1 MIVRETWLH
10 ALHTRMNCYAVGK
23 LFLRAAYQIGSRIF
37 LICRYVMYM
46 YSVLNFDVPARA
58 RRENGH
64 DSPSPRS
71 TVQNRPAVLS
81 SGVGSDRTRPNRL
94 DLWNL
99 NGSDP
104 IGSDR
109 SFEFGCRTAAGPERR
124 GDSEPPAKRPR
135 LLANSQPL
143 VRRKC
148 SLIVGGIE
156 KIR

>member
-1 MIVRETWLH
+1 M
-10 ALHTRMNCYAVGK
+10 
-23 LFLRAAYQIGSRIF
+23 
-37 LICRYVMYM
+37 
-46 YSVLNFDVPARA
+46 DVPARA

-71 TVQNRPAVLS
+71 TVQNMPAVLS
-81 SGVGSDRTRPNRL
+81 SGVGSDRTRQNRL

-109 SFEFGCRTAAGPERR
+109 SFEFRFGRTGKE
-124 GDSEPPAKRPR
+124 GDSEPPPR

-143 VRRKC
+143 VIRRC
-148 SLIVGGIE
+148 SLIVGGNQREGKKKVDSSILFPPLVRIGF
-156 KIR
+156 K

>member
-1 MIVRETWLH
+1 MRSENSFCRQPIQSDHV
-10 ALHTRMNCYAVGK
+10 
-23 LFLRAAYQIGSRIF
+23 FLNI
-37 LICRYVMYM
+37 ICRSVIYM
-46 YSVLNFDVPARA
+46 YSIRSSIWPARA

-64 DSPSPRS
+64 DAPSSRS
-71 TVQNRPAVLS
+71 TVQNTPAILS

-109 SFEFGCRTAAGPERR
+109 SFKFRCRTRGRAGKE
-124 GDSEPPAKRPR
+124 GGSEPPAKRPR
-135 LLANSQPL
+135 LLTNSQPL

-148 SLIVGGIE
+148 SLIVGGNQQE
-156 KIR
+156 GKKKESDR